1 LASSPRARGRC
12 AAALTLLLLATAL
25 LGGCGGGD
33 TKASNA
39 YVDQVNKVQSEF
51 AATFERL
58 SGQIT
63 ATSTIAQDR
72 ATLESFKRAIEATVT
87 DLRAIR
93 PPDKVKDLHAQLAT
107 TIASYGTAIA
117 AAEKGLTHADAAT
130 RAKASAKLSQE
141 TSTTSADFSRVID
154 EINRKL
160 RQ

>member
-1 LASSPRARGRC
+1 MARSQRRAGLAG
-12 AAALTLLLLATAL
+12 ALVLLLLAAVL
-25 LGGCGGGD
+25 LAGCGGGD
-33 TKASNA
+33 TKTNNA

-63 ATSTIAQDR
+63 ATSTAAQDR
-72 ATLESFKRAIEATVT
+72 ATLESFKKAIDGTVA
-87 DLRAIR
+87 DLRAIT
-93 PPDKVKDLHAQLAT
+93 PPGKVKDLHAQLAA
-107 TIASYGTAIA
+107 TIARYGSAIA

-130 RAKASAKLSQE
+130 RAKAASRLSQE

-160 RQ
+160 HQ

>member
-1 LASSPRARGRC
+1 LARSRLLG
-12 AAALTLLLLATAL
+12 ALVLLALAGAL
-25 LGGCGGGD
+25 VAGCGTSS
-33 TKASNA
+33 TKSDNA

-63 ATSTIAQDR
+63 ATSSVAQDR
-72 ATLESFKRAIEATVT
+72 ATLRDFKQAIDQAVG
-87 DLRAIR
+87 DLRAIK
-93 PPDKVKDLHAQLAT
+93 PPDKVKALHAELAA
-107 TIASYGTAIA
+107 TIARYGTGIQ
-117 AAEKGLTHADAAT
+117 AAEDALAHADPAA
-130 RAKASAKLSQE
+130 RAKASAQLAQE

>member
-1 LASSPRARGRC
+1 MASPSVRRARWAG
-12 AAALTLLLLATAL
+12 ALALLLLAAAL
-25 LGGCGGGD
+25 LAGCGGGD
-33 TKASNA
+33 TKTNNA

-63 ATSTIAQDR
+63 ATSTAKQDR
-72 ATLESFKRAIEATVT
+72 ATLEGFKRAVDRTVA
-87 DLRAIR
+87 DLRAIK
-93 PPDKVKDLHAQLAT
+93 PPDKVKDLHAQLAA
-107 TIASYGTAIA
+107 TIARYGAAIA
-117 AAEKGLTHADAAT
+117 AAEQGLTHADAAA
-130 RAKASAKLSQE
+130 RAKASTKLSEE

>member
-1 LASSPRARGRC
+1 MASSSPSRGRL
-12 AAALTLLLLATAL
+12 AGALVLLLLVTAL
-25 LGGCGGGD
+25 LAGCGGGD
-33 TKASNA
+33 TKTNNA

-63 ATSTIAQDR
+63 ATSTAAQDR
-72 ATLESFKRAIEATVT
+72 ATLESFRRAVDKTVAN
-87 DLRAIR
+87 LRAIT

-107 TIASYGTAIA
+107 TIASYGAAIA
-117 AAEKGLTHADAAT
+117 AAEKGLTRADAAT
-130 RAKASAKLSQE
+130 RAKASAKLSEE